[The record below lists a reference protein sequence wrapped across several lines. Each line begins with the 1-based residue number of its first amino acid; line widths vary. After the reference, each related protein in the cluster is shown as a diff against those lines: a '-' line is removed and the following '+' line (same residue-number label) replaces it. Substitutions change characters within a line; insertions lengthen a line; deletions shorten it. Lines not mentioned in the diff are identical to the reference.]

1 MTYTIA
7 CCNLF
12 LASNS
17 FPKANDRNS
26 QFSLPIEGELVAFLI
41 SVTKFFTEAAY
52 GTKGF
57 ISAQRL
63 GAQSIT
69 VGQAGDS
76 NCNGSRVSQPSMSC
90 WD

>member
-26 QFSLPIEGELVAFLI
+26 EFSLPIDHGELVAFFI
-41 SVTKFFTEAAY
+41 SVTKFFTEAIY
-52 GTKGF
+52 GTKGLF
-57 ISAQRL
+57 RL
-63 GAQSIT
+63 KDWMHSPSLLAGLVTLT
-69 VGQAGDS
+69 VMA
-76 NCNGSRVSQPSMSC
+76 VV
-90 WD
+90 